1 MPQPSANSK
10 RVFLCHSWGDK
21 ERVRKLS
28 HQLRADGLEPWLDEE
43 DLLPGQIWET
53 EIRNA
58 VKASAAV
65 LVFLSK
71 TSVSSSGF
79 VHKEIKIALDVA
91 EEQPEG
97 RIFVIPA
104 LLESCEVP
112 QRLRHIHW
120 VDLFQANGYE
130 KLLRTFRAQ
139 GLVAAK
145 KKPAGRFRLPAATF
159 KSRPSA
165 SFSGNFAAPVSARN
179 FSYAPTVTGV

>member
-1 MPQPSANSK
+1 MPEPSAHST

-21 ERVRKLS
+21 ERVRELY
-28 HQLRADGLEPWLDEE
+28 HQLKADGLEPWLDEE
-43 DLLPGQIWET
+43 DLLPGQLWEP
-53 EIRNA
+53 EIRKA
-58 VKASAAV
+58 VTASAAV

-71 TSVSSSGF
+71 TSVSSAGY

-91 EEQPEG
+91 DEQPEG

-120 VDLFQANGYE
+120 VDLFRANGYE

-139 GLVAAK
+139 GLVGQGPRVETNPRDGMAYVWIPPGKFRMGCSEGDSECFADE
-145 KKPAGRFRLPAATF
+145 KPAH
-159 KSRPSA
+159 
-165 SFSGNFAAPVSARN
+165 
-179 FSYAPTVTGV
+179 